1 MSTRTLRAS
10 LTSLL
15 AVAALTLSACGGSDK
30 ALDSGGDDS
39 GGGTLVVGGANFSE
53 SNILAEI
60 YAGALNAAGIDATT
74 KPNIGSRET
83 YLPALKDGSIDIFPE
98 YTGVLRDYFAA
109 KSGATVSATD
119 SDGVYKELQ
128 DGVPSYARVLPFS
141 AAEDKDGVVV
151 TSDTANKY
159 SLTSIAD
166 LAPVAG
172 KLTLG
177 GPPEWQTRQSGLPG
191 LKKLYGVEFGKFTV
205 TDAGGPITLSSLL
218 DGRIDAGNL
227 VTTNPQLPPKHLV
240 TLEDPKSLFPA
251 QNVVPLVRQDAYSS
265 QLQDTLDKVSKALT
279 TDELVQLVKRVDVD
293 KEDYKDVAESWLQD
307 NNLN

>member
-15 AVAALTLSACGGSDK
+15 AVIALMLAACGNSND
-30 ALDSGGDDS
+30 ALDSGGGDS
-39 GGGTLVVGGANFSE
+39 GGPLVVGGANFSE

-98 YTGVLRDYFAA
+98 YTGVLRDYYAA
-109 KSGATVSATD
+109 KSGTKVSASD
-119 SDGVYKELQ
+119 SAGVYKELQ
-128 DGVPSYARVLPFS
+128 DVLPS
-141 AAEDKDGVVV
+141 DVKVLSYSSAEDKDGVVV
-151 TSDTANKY
+151 TSDTADKY
-159 SLTSIAD
+159 SLKSIAD

-177 GPPEWQTRQSGLPG
+177 GPPEWKTRQTGLPG
-191 LKKLYGVEFGKFTV
+191 LKKLYGVDFGKFTV
-205 TDAGGPITLSSLL
+205 TDAGGPITLNALL

-227 VTTNPQLPPKHLV
+227 FTTNPQIPAKNLV
-240 TLEDPKSLFPA
+240 TLEDPKSLFAA
-251 QNVVPLVRQDAYSS
+251 QNVVPLLRTDADSS
-265 QLQDTLDKVSKALT
+265 KLEETLNKVSKALT
-279 TDELVQLVKRVDVD
+279 TDALVQLVKRVDVD
-293 KEDYKDVAESWLQD
+293 KEDPKDVADSFLSD
-307 NNLN
+307 NGLS